1 MIKFF
6 YVILVILISGC
17 GTIKDGLTLKKE
29 NSTDEFLV
37 EKKNPLVMPPD
48 YGKLPEPISRDLNN
62 NTEKTQN
69 SNKIK
74 ELLTT
79 KNKESSEVN
88 QTTSPSLRDSILK
101 KIK

>member
-17 GTIKDGLTLKKE
+17 GTIKNGLTLKKE

-74 ELLTT
+74 ELFTT

>member
-62 NTEKTQN
+62 NPEKTQN

-74 ELLTT
+74 ELFTT

>member
-74 ELLTT
+74 ELFTT